1 MRLAAAALALAA
13 IAAPAAAQGP
23 NTVFGPGVQTC
34 AQFVASF
41 QNGRRE
47 GFRTWTLGFISALS
61 RDANTGM
68 GRYDRFTRR
77 FQAEVYAARGGYET
91 FEARLRARC
100 RKAGA
105 ISYEEAVWREVLAM
119 NGEPI

>member
-1 MRLAAAALALAA
+1 MRLAAAALAHAA
-13 IAAPAAAQGP
+13 QAAPAGAPGP

-34 AQFVASF
+34 AAFITSF
-41 QNGRRE
+41 QNGKRE

-61 RDANTGM
+61 RDSNTGA

-77 FQAEVYAARGGYET
+77 FQQEVYASRGGYEA

-100 RKAGA
+100 QKARV
-105 ISYEEAVWREVLAM
+105 ISYEEAVWREVQAM

>member
-1 MRLAAAALALAA
+1 MRRLAAALALAA

-34 AQFVASF
+34 GAFVDALRA
-41 QNGRRE
+41 RRAE
-47 GFRTWTLGFISALS
+47 PYRTWTLGFISALS

-68 GRYDRFTRR
+68 GRYDRFVRR
-77 FQAEVYAARGGYET
+77 FQSEVYGARGGYEA
-91 FEARLRARC
+91 FEGRLRRRC
-100 RKAGA
+100 ETLRR
-105 ISYEEAVWREVLAM
+105 ISYEEAVWREVQAM

>member
-1 MRLAAAALALAA
+1 LRPAAAALALAA

-34 AQFVASF
+34 EAFVEAL
-41 QNGRRE
+41 RARKAE
-47 GFRTWTLGFISALS
+47 PFRTWTLGFISALS

-77 FQAEVYAARGGYET
+77 FQTEVYGAQGGYEA
-91 FEARLRARC
+91 FEARLRQRC
-100 RKAGA
+100 ERGRR

-119 NGEPI
+119 NGDPI